1 MPNRLLG
8 KTDKMGP
15 FRSMIYLFKMVMF
28 NGYYDYYV
36 KSQQRYVE
44 TCRDINYIYM
54 CVYHRQGRR
63 TQKIRHLLPN
73 IQILIRN
80 SERSTWAKDGKGH
93 TTFI

>member
-44 TCRDINYIYM
+44 TCRDINYIYI
-54 CVYHRQGRR
+54 CVCVSQAGEKN
-63 TQKIRHLLPN
+63 TKNPT
-73 IQILIRN
+73 
-80 SERSTWAKDGKGH
+80 SPAEH
-93 TTFI
+93 TDPD

>member
-36 KSQQRYVE
+36 KLQQRYVE

-54 CVYHRQGRR
+54 CVCITGRGEEHKKSDISCR
-63 TQKIRHLLPN
+63 TD
-73 IQILIRN
+73 
-80 SERSTWAKDGKGH
+80 RS
-93 TTFI
+93 